1 MTISSRPSEHWLPH
15 QSCGGAFQPVVE
27 SSVQTQKAVSLLLV
41 VSLASFSLHLDT
53 VDKGFGLQQDPSVT
67 LHGGSC
73 GENSVMTPDL

>member
-1 MTISSRPSEHWLPH
+1 M
-15 QSCGGAFQPVVE
+15 
-27 SSVQTQKAVSLLLV
+27 QTQKAVSLLLV

-73 GENSVMTPDL
+73 GENSVMTPDLWSPARHGEGFVQSSLGGQS